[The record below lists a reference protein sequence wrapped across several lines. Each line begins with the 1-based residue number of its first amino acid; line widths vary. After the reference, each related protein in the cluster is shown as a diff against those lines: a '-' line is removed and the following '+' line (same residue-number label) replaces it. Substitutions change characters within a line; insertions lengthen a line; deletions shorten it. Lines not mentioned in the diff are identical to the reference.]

1 MSRAQLNNPW
11 KVESIQDFL
20 CLKCPECVF
29 FTQDENDFEN
39 HAVSNHPLSAMLFDG
54 TMSSSEIDYAEKE
67 EVLGNVFNDVKVHNF
82 KKEPAD
88 LDTSELRD
96 PFDFSNTNIQRQG
109 THFMSSLAE
118 PDSLYNKYSLHPRNK
133 AKKLKIEPRSGYSS
147 PHTSAFL
154 ENDQEYQYHYQ
165 CEDCGARF
173 YSEEGLEDFKN
184 HWQIKHCSDST
195 DIQHDFPC
203 SLCDFSTKDE
213 TDFKTHIE
221 VDHSKNDGKIKVCS
235 KCDFKDD
242 NILKFNNHLKI
253 HKHYQCLGCEN
264 NFHGSS
270 SKAAFKM
277 HLETVQSANQE
288 TNSKKLGNLL
298 RGINNFSSI

>member
-1 MSRAQLNNPW
+1 MNAVQLKNPW
-11 KVESIQDFL
+11 KVESIKEFS

-29 FTQDENDFEN
+29 FTKEENDFEN
-39 HAVSNHPLSAMLFDG
+39 HAVANHPLSSELFDE
-54 TMSSSEIDYAEKE
+54 TMSSSEIKSADEE
-67 EVLGNVFNDVKVHNF
+67 EVPGDVNDVKVRNF

-88 LDTSELRD
+88 LDTSERD
-96 PFDFSNTNIQRQG
+96 PFDFSNTNIRQHG
-109 THFMSSLAE
+109 THFMSSLVGH
-118 PDSLYNKYSLHPRNK
+118 DSSDNDYLFHPRNK
-133 AKKLKIEPRSGYSS
+133 AKKLKIEPRSEYFS
-147 PHTSAFL
+147 PHTSAHL

-184 HWQIKHCSDST
+184 HWQIKHCTDST

-203 SLCDFSTKDE
+203 NLCDFSTKDE

-221 VDHSKNDGKIKVCS
+221 VDHHKKDGKIQVCS

-253 HKHYQCLGCEN
+253 HKHYQCLGCQN

-270 SKAAFKM
+270 SKSAFKM

-288 TNSKKLGNLL
+288 TNSKKQGK
-298 RGINNFSSI
+298 